1 MGANISEK
9 FVGLRQSH
17 LDSVARMFNAL
28 AEPTRL
34 RILQSL
40 QAGPLAVGQIVEE
53 TGAKQ
58 ANVSKQLGI
67 LHAAG
72 LVSRE
77 RNGNIVRYYISE
89 SMIFEL
95 CGLVCAK
102 IQRDAEAQAKA
113 FR

>member
-1 MGANISEK
+1 MAVDISEK
-9 FVGLRQSH
+9 FKGLETGQ
-17 LDSVARMFNAL
+17 LESVSRMFNAL

-40 QAGPLAVGQIVEE
+40 QAGPLAVGRIVEE

-89 SMIFEL
+89 PMIFEL

-102 IQRDAEAQAKA
+102 IRRDAETQAKA
-113 FR
+113 FG

>member
-1 MGANISEK
+1 MGADISKK
-9 FVGLRQSH
+9 FHGLEQAQ
-17 LDSVARMFNAL
+17 LESVARMFNAL

-34 RILQSL
+34 RILQAL
-40 QAGPLAVGQIVEE
+40 QAGPLPVGQIVEE

-77 RNGNIVRYYISE
+77 REGNVVRYFIGE
-89 SMIFEL
+89 PMIFEL
-95 CGLVCAK
+95 CGLVCSK
-102 IQRDAEAQAKA
+102 IRRDAEAQAEA